1 MKIKNRHADAI
12 PAHISPELFAKAV
25 AQLDLSAIPPEKR
38 RLALT
43 EHIGR
48 IMSETVADLDIRRH
62 LQETRLMAASLP
74 RSNG

>member
-12 PAHISPELFAKAV
+12 PAHITPEQFAKAIS
-25 AQLDLSAIPPEKR
+25 QLDLASIPPDKR

-48 IMSETVADLDIRRH
+48 IMSETVADLDTRRH

-74 RSNG
+74 RNG